1 MGLLN
6 LRAKGRTLPLPPGQV
21 VTFIEES
28 PVFSTQFQ
36 GGDYSLSFGIS
47 ETPEV
52 NEVFGYAKVPNV
64 ITPKQVRIPAQIG
77 LSSGVWKNG
86 DLVLQK
92 FNGKYRGYFQSGV
105 SSALSQILDK
115 PLNSLEFDDYSF
127 SDARDHAKTVA
138 QNPFDYDYCFF
149 PVHSNGYSSNP
160 LWKGVIN
167 QFDVTTN
174 EFVQNSSYTSSGEYE
189 FETVLTPFPRL
200 IQVYKKIFDQLGLKL
215 DAPVFD
221 GDMVR
226 RICLLSSNSLSQ
238 EVFLNPNYRIDAKS
252 SFNLAEFLPSISVN
266 DFLIEVNNTLGCSLS
281 FNPETGVYQ
290 LRRRSVEIL
299 NNSKIYQYNGV
310 LLEASPILEGRKDLY
325 FKFRN
330 GSETF
335 VPFTQEE
342 LIDPDIRVPN
352 MTFESNQNA
361 FIWNSQPASSYIP
374 SIELSMRSVA
384 LDIGSSDGDNE
395 MIWAIYDGLTGSS
408 ISFQFRPYGYP
419 QAHGR
424 KMADLLLRFDHFVG
438 TLEWEGV
445 SNMDNPSAPKNKN
458 GLYYQRWEEWTEF
471 ERNSQQIEVVIS
483 PTVEDVINATSYEKI
498 RIENYTILIKSRE
511 IQISDKSARVKITGY
526 LI

>member
-6 LRAKGRTLPLPPGQV
+6 LRVNGKVLPLPPGQV
-21 VTFIEES
+21 VTFMEES
-28 PVFSTQFQ
+28 PVFSTEYQ
-36 GGDYSLSFGIS
+36 GGDYSLPFGIS

-52 NEVFGYAKVPNV
+52 NEVFGYANVPNV
-64 ITPKQVRIPAQIG
+64 VTPKKVRLQAQIG
-77 LSSGVWKNG
+77 ISAGVWKNG
-86 DLVLQK
+86 VLIIQK

-105 SSALSQILDK
+105 SSALSEILDK
-115 PLNSLEFDDYSF
+115 PLNSLTFDDYSF

-138 QNPFDYDYCFF
+138 QNPLNYDYCFF
-149 PVHSNGYSSNP
+149 PVHSEGYSSNP
-160 LWKGVIN
+160 LWRGVIN
-167 QFDVTTN
+167 QFDVTSSS
-174 EFVQNSSYTSSGEYE
+174 FVQNSAYTTAGEYE
-189 FETVLTPFPRL
+189 FETVLTPFPRM
-200 IQVYKKIFDQLGLKL
+200 IQVYKKIFEQLGLEL
-215 DAPVFD
+215 DAPVFENN
-221 GDMVR
+221 MVR

-238 EVFLNPNYRIDAKS
+238 EVFLNPNYRIDAKT

-281 FNPETGVYQ
+281 FNPDTGVYQ

-299 NNSKIYQYNGV
+299 NNSEVYEFQGK
-310 LLEASPILEGRKDLY
+310 LLEAVPILDGRKDLY
-325 FKFRN
+325 FKFKN

-335 VPFTQEE
+335 VPYTQEE

-361 FIWNSQPASSYIP
+361 YIWNSQLASSYIP
-374 SIELSMRSVA
+374 SIDLSMRSVA

-395 MIWAIYDGLTGSS
+395 MTWAIYDGLTGASV
-408 ISFQFRPYGYP
+408 SFQYRPYGYP

-445 SNMDNPSAPKNKN
+445 SDIDDPTKPKQKN

-471 ERNSQQIEVVIS
+471 ERNAKQIEVVIS
-483 PTVEDVINATSYEKI
+483 PSVEDVINASSYEKV

-511 IQISDKSARVKITGY
+511 TQISEKSARIKITGY